1 MKQRS
6 VNYRTWFGAAAGLW
20 SLGLGVMPSGA
31 QEEAVESVESVEEER
46 AGVIESGVLGG
57 FAGAV
62 LGGDSG
68 SLPDEGAVDA
78 STSLL
83 RVNVTAQRY
92 NFYQPWEKGNPGSR
106 RGLGALLENG
116 RILVTA
122 QLVSDAT
129 FIQLELPATGEQVSA
144 KVEGL
149 DYEANLALLGVAED
163 RPAFLEGLIPLRL
176 AEGIRTGDSVDVW
189 QIEDNGTPV
198 TTKAEV
204 VDIDVGPYFLPDVF
218 FLTYEL
224 RGSLQYRANSFT
236 LPVVREG
243 KLAGILLTYSAEQQ
257 ASRVIPAPIIARFL
271 EDLADGDYAGFPTF
285 GIRYE
290 PSTEE
295 QLRSYL
301 GLARGQGGVYVS
313 DVSPESTAF
322 RAGLQVGDV
331 ILKMDGHEV
340 DARGNYRDEEFGL
353 MNFSHLVRGGAC
365 AGQDMDIE
373 IVRNGE
379 VMELKATLERKRPE
393 DYLIDPYLFDRAPRY
408 LVMGGMVF
416 QELTRPYLEI
426 FGNQWQERAPLKL
439 LKAMQDPASYEAQGR
454 EKLVFL
460 SRVIRT
466 PATVG
471 YESLGHIVVKKVN
484 GREIPSLAALD
495 AAFQQPENGLH
506 RIEFEEAPKVIYLD
520 AQAAEYWNGQIQQ
533 AFRIQDLRQ
542 LQ

>member
-1 MKQRS
+1 MKQ
-6 VNYRTWFGAAAGLW
+6 NKMKYGLCFGTGAGLLA
-20 SLGLGVMPSGA
+20 LGLGVMPAGA
-31 QEEAVESVESVEEER
+31 QEDTPERAAEEEAV
-46 AGVIESGVLGG
+46 IE
-57 FAGAV
+57 GAV
-62 LGGDSG
+62 LGALGGALAGDAG
-68 SLPDEGAVDA
+68 LPPGQPAVDA

-106 RGLGALLENG
+106 RGLGALLEGG

-163 RPAFLEGLIPLRL
+163 RPAFLEGMIPLSL

-198 TTKAEV
+198 TTEAEV
-204 VDIDVGPYFLPDVF
+204 VDIDVGPYFLPDMF

-236 LPVVREG
+236 LPVVRHG
-243 KLAGILLTYSAEQQ
+243 QLAGLLLTYSAEQQ
-257 ASRVIPAPIIARFL
+257 ASRVIPAPIIGRFL

-290 PSTEE
+290 PTTEE

-301 GLARGQGGVYVS
+301 GLQRGQGGVYVS
-313 DVSPESTAF
+313 EVSPESTASQ
-322 RAGLQVGDV
+322 AGLVVGDV

-340 DARGNYRDEEFGL
+340 DARGNYRDAEFGL
-353 MNFSHLVRGGAC
+353 MNFSHLVRGAAR
-365 AGQDMDIE
+365 AGQRMAVE
-373 IVRNGE
+373 IVRDGE
-379 VMELKATLERKRPE
+379 VMELTVELERKKPQ
-393 DYLIDPYLFDRAPRY
+393 DYLIDPYLFDRGPRY

-426 FGNQWQERAPLKL
+426 FGNKWQERAPLKL
-439 LKAMQDPASYEAQGR
+439 LQAVEDPASYEAEGR

-471 YESLGHIVVKKVN
+471 YESLGHIVVRKVN
-484 GREIPSLAALD
+484 GREIPSIAALD
-495 AAFQQPENGLH
+495 SALQQPENGLH
-506 RIEFEEAPKVIYLD
+506 RIEFEEAPEVIYLD